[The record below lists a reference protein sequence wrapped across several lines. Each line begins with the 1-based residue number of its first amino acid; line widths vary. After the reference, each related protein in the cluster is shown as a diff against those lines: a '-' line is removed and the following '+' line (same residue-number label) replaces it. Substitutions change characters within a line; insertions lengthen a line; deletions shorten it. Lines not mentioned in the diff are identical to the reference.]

1 MQPVNLS
8 QYSGSEGIFNNK
20 NSKFSYSIYLTD
32 NNTNT
37 TTTTTTNNNLATG
50 PLTK

>member
-8 QYSGSEGIFNNK
+8 HYSESEGIFNNK

-32 NNTNT
+32 NNT
-37 TTTTTTNNNLATG
+37 TTTTTNNNLATG